1 MAIETRSSSAITAED
16 RRLLRQW
23 IEQEENGGKLLSNHL
38 AEFSEHRKE
47 LAPLLRFL
55 RAKEIEERA
64 RRALADRE
72 HWHRTLSF
80 RLISIL
86 FALGGLGVL
95 VFSLWGEE
103 QAFFAALYFFS
114 GCATYYLAAQLL
126 VTLRA
131 RRARKSW
138 DQVKKIFQQ
147 ELNDLRKKY

>member
-1 MAIETRSSSAITAED
+1 MASQDRSPSALTAKD
-16 RRLLRQW
+16 QRLLRQW
-23 IEQEENGGKLLSNHL
+23 IDDTKNGGKLLSNYL
-38 AEFSEHRKE
+38 AEFSEHHKE

-126 VTLRA
+126 VSLRA

-138 DQVKKIFQQ
+138 GEIKKIFQQ
-147 ELNDLRKKY
+147 ELEALRKKY

>member
-1 MAIETRSSSAITAED
+1 MATETRSSSAITAQD

-23 IEQEENGGKLLSNHL
+23 IDDTKNGGKLLSNYL
-38 AEFSEHRKE
+38 AEFAEHHKE

-95 VFSLWGEE
+95 VFALWGEE
-103 QAFFAALYFFS
+103 QAFFAALYFFT
-114 GCATYYLAAQLL
+114 GCAIYYLAAQLL
-126 VTLRA
+126 VSLRA
-131 RRARKSW
+131 RRAKKSW
-138 DQVKKIFQQ
+138 SEVKKIFQQ
-147 ELNDLRKKY
+147 ELEALRKKY